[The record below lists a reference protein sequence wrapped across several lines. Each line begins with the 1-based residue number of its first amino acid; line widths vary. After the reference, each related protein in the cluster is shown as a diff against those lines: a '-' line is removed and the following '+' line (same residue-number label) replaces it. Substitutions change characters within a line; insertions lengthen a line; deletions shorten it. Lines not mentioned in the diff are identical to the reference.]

1 MFLKKNFQTKN
12 SKIIN
17 FRFDKFNQLKKGD
30 DSIIGANETKSFYN
44 FSISSGALT
53 QGFGFKKLQLPVLS
67 QSNVMQDFDVTA
79 TEIKALWFFV
89 LFDNL

>member
-30 DSIIGANETKSFYN
+30 DSIIGANETK
-44 FSISSGALT
+44 
-53 QGFGFKKLQLPVLS
+53 
-67 QSNVMQDFDVTA
+67 TA
-79 TEIKALWFFV
+79 QWRTPWPTKRRRV
-89 LFDNL
+89 QCLFPEQPYPPLAAVPAVKEMLCFPYRFPS